1 MSSIPGVRP
10 DPGFQ
15 LIEREAR
22 FRGRVVGVSVDRFV
36 LPGGHETA
44 QEVIHLPSAVCVIPL
59 LAEAGRELEVVLV
72 EQFRNSVQGF
82 IHEFPAGI
90 LEEGEDPR
98 DGAERE
104 LEEETGYRAERWTH
118 LSTVFPLPG
127 SSNHRMHYFM
137 AEGLTPGTQQ
147 LEDAECLSVT
157 RVVFRSLLESVL
169 GRALTLPATGG
180 VDVVDAKTHLGT
192 LHVAMLKGISLGTEP
207 VKEKK

>member
-10 DPGFQ
+10 DPGFR

-22 FRGRVVGVSVDRFV
+22 FQGRVVGVSVDRFV

-44 QEVIHLPSAVCVIPL
+44 QEVIHLPSAVCVVPL
-59 LAEAGRELEVVLV
+59 LAADGRELETVLV

-118 LSTVFPLPG
+118 LTTVFPLPG

-137 AEGLTPGTQQ
+137 AEGLTPGTQR

-157 RVVFRSLLESVL
+157 RVAFRSLLESVL
-169 GRALTLPATGG
+169 SRARTSPAPGG
-180 VDVVDAKTHLGT
+180 VAVVDAKTHLGT
-192 LHVAMLKGISLGTEP
+192 LHVALLKGISA
-207 VKEKK
+207 VRMEKSE